1 MEDFVLKEAKQGN
14 EFAFARIVETYEKRI
29 YQLCYRMVGTPED
42 AADQTQET
50 FLKAWRGLSAF
61 QGDCSIGTWLYRLA
75 ANCCIDHLR
84 REKKHRTHLKQW
96 DGGEEDRPRPDPAD
110 PSPGP
115 QETLERK
122 ERQEAVWNAMK
133 RLTPEHRMILILRE
147 TQGLSYGEIAEVLGL
162 EEGTVKS
169 RLARARL
176 QLRNT
181 LKNQGTFL
189 H

>member
-75 ANCCIDHLR
+75 ANCCIDHLLC
-84 REKKHRTHLKQW
+84 HLQLLLVGCKN
-96 DGGEEDRPRPDPAD
+96 RYH
-110 PSPGP
+110 S
-115 QETLERK
+115 
-122 ERQEAVWNAMK
+122 
-133 RLTPEHRMILILRE
+133 
-147 TQGLSYGEIAEVLGL
+147 VLGN
-162 EEGTVKS
+162 V
-169 RLARARL
+169 
-176 QLRNT
+176 N
-181 LKNQGTFL
+181 F
-189 H
+189 